1 MIKLDSDFSI
11 LRQVEDFKLIEL
23 KLKSV
28 DQLSPE
34 TWILNLQDINGEKS
48 INIAADIGQLTY
60 ILFGLSKTVKLSL
73 SPSVY
78 QLVAALCKYNKMK
91 MKSVIIDHVEENMSK
106 AKLEIANQ
114 EKIIYFDIATGDA
127 IALAYINN
135 IPVYVIANL
144 LDDNTEN
151 MIEIDLE

>member
-1 MIKLDSDFSI
+1 MNTQPLDFSI
-11 LRQVEDFKLIEL
+11 LKQAEDFKLVEL
-23 KLKSV
+23 KLKEI

-34 TWILNLQDINGEKS
+34 VWMLNLQDINGEKS
-48 INIAADIGQLTY
+48 INVVADIGQLTY

-73 SPSVY
+73 SPSIY
-78 QLVAALCKYNKMK
+78 QLIASLCKYNKIK

-106 AKLEIANQ
+106 SKLEI
-114 EKIIYFDIATGDA
+114 EDEDRFVYFDISTGDA

-135 IPVYVIANL
+135 IPIYVIDSL